1 MYTLADNCCCFKI
14 IIFLIIKK
22 KEKFQILIDK
32 NFMICNQGINIILYT
47 YTVRFILICYKDFF
61 SHP

>member
-22 KEKFQILIDK
+22 KGKIP
-32 NFMICNQGINIILYT
+32 N
-47 YTVRFILICYKDFF
+47 
-61 SHP
+61 SHWQEFYDM